1 MSSLENLKTDLRQ
14 IKEHWYGLDSKIRF
28 LDLITIVSV
37 ALFGVS
43 FFLIYLFDI
52 PLIITNVA
60 FVIYPAVIAGY
71 TFVYRSQLNEE
82 NADQDKARKEYL
94 WSVVV
99 ITLLV
104 LSTFLYPLFIVE

>member
-1 MSSLENLKTDLRQ
+1 MSSLDNLKTDLQQ
-14 IKEHWYGLDSKIRF
+14 IKDHWNGLDSNIRF
-28 LDLITIVSV
+28 LDLVTIVSV

-43 FFLIYLFDI
+43 FFLVFLFDI

-82 NADQDKARKEYL
+82 DADPDKARKEYL
-94 WSVVV
+94 WSVAI
-99 ITLLV
+99 ITLIV
-104 LSTFLYPLFIVE
+104 LSTFLYPLFIE